1 MTTQTFTP
9 GDRVRNTVYDRDGV
23 VVDDAEANFGTI
35 AVRYDESSQVW
46 YVLPH
51 TLALVS
57 RGEAE

>member
-1 MTTQTFTP
+1 MTTKTFIP

-23 VVDDAEANFGTI
+23 VVDDEESNHGTI

-51 TLALVS
+51 TLVVVS
-57 RGEAE
+57 RGEDE